1 MYSNVEMF
9 VNSDKRI
16 NLAGAHAQLGNN
28 WFYFPEELRE
38 MIAKSSFQ
46 LQMKLADENNEN
58 ILSKIR
64 MSSSPA

>member
-1 MYSNVEMF
+1 MYPNVEMF
-9 VNSDKRI
+9 LNSDKRI
-16 NLAGAHAQLGNN
+16 NLTGTHAQLGNN

-46 LQMKLADENNEN
+46 LQMKLANENNEN

>member
-1 MYSNVEMF
+1 
-9 VNSDKRI
+9 
-16 NLAGAHAQLGNN
+16 
-28 WFYFPEELRE
+28 

-46 LQMKLADENNEN
+46 LQMKLANENNEN